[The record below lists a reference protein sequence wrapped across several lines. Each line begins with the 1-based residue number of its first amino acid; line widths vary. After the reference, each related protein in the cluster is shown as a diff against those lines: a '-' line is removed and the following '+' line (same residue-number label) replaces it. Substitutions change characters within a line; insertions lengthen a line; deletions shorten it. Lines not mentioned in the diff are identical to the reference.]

1 MSKNPVRQALL
12 ITSGFFLV
20 SVGSS
25 AAYEVE
31 ALNALRLIEACESF
45 SNSNNQD
52 NDDLDRE
59 AVICR
64 SYLQGFF
71 AATDEVVAIENIPS
85 ALTVRVLK
93 TRGVRIPEDLKK
105 TYNAEYCI
113 SESETLRGIAHKI
126 STIDRTS
133 AQDKTA
139 QTLLRQFLAE
149 HYNCATVK
157 QSSEQS
163 PNN

>member
-1 MSKNPVRQALL
+1 MSRNPVRQALL

-20 SVGSS
+20 SAGSS
-25 AAYEVE
+25 IAYEVE
-31 ALNALRLIEACESF
+31 ALNALHFIEACESL
-45 SNSNNQD
+45 SNSSNQKS
-52 NDDLDRE
+52 DDLDRE

-64 SYLQGFF
+64 SYLQGYF

-85 ALTVRVLK
+85 ALTIRVLK
-93 TRGVRIPEDLKK
+93 TRGVRVPEDLKK

-113 SESETLRGIAHKI
+113 SESETLRDIAHKI
-126 STIDRTS
+126 SLIDRTS

-149 HYNCATVK
+149 HYNCATVIQSSK
-157 QSSEQS
+157 QS
-163 PNN
+163 PDN